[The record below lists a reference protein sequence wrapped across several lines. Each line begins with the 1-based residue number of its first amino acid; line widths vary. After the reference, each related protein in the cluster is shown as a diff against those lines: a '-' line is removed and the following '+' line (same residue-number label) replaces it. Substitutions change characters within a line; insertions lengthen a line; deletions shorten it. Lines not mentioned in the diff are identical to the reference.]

1 MHRAVI
7 LIGPRRRERD
17 GVRLAVAAHDRT
29 ARKRGRSLGL
39 DAVGNALIVGPGPCH
54 GRTHCHR
61 VDRRVPG
68 AVVGADEHDL
78 SVVSH
83 GYGPDRPSATRAAPP
98 PPPLTPPPPPPP
110 APPWARPRCTAATP
124 RGPEGGHSHC

>member
-29 ARKRGRSLGL
+29 ARKRGRSLRL
-39 DAVGNALIVGPGPCH
+39 DAVGNALVVGPGPCH
-54 GRTHCHR
+54 GRTNCHR
-61 VDRRVPG
+61 VDRRVRG

-83 GYGPDRPSATRAAPP
+83 GYGPDRPAATAAATTAAPV
-98 PPPLTPPPPPPP
+98 P
-110 APPWARPRCTAATP
+110 APTAPAAAPVWAGRRVTAAT
-124 RGPEGGHSHC
+124 RERDHADDCCV